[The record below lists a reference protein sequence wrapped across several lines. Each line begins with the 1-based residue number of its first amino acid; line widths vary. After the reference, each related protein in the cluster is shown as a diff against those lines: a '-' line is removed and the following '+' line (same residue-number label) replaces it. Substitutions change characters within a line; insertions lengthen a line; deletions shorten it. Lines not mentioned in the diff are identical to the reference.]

1 MSWTER
7 VQESLLQA
15 GVYTLRTVER
25 LQTGIAYTPNTA
37 SFYADPYPLYH
48 ELQQRDPFHRSYADF
63 GWVVSRYQTI
73 ETILR
78 DPRFSADDRK
88 GRPWKMI
95 HKMMLQAGRLE
106 KDEEFVPS
114 MLRLDAPD
122 HTRLRKLVSKVFTP
136 RAIQALRPQIE
147 NVVTQLLAAVQNAD
161 TADTIDII
169 RDVANPLPI
178 IVIAEMLGIPHADR
192 EQFKRWS
199 DEAIRELDI
208 ASIDDLRRS
217 GQAIKELNA
226 YFADI
231 IEQRRQQQPQDDL
244 LSALILAEEE
254 GDTLT
259 VEEIYATCE
268 LLLIAGHETTTNLIG
283 NGMLAL
289 LRNPEQ
295 LTLLRNAPDLIP
307 NAIEELLR
315 YDSPVQITSR
325 YALEDCELDCQQ
337 VKKGQQ
343 LVLLLGAANRDP
355 AVYAQP
361 ERLDI
366 TRQDIKHLSFSIG
379 IHFCLGAALARLEGQ
394 IAVSALLRHFPGLRL
409 ASDTVHWRDSATLRG
424 LQALPV
430 TH

>member
-1 MSWTER
+1 MSWTES
-7 VQESLLQA
+7 VQESILQA

-25 LQTGIAYTPNTA
+25 LQTGIAYTPNTS
-37 SFYADPYPLYH
+37 SFYTDPYPLYH
-48 ELQQRDPFHRSYADF
+48 ELQERDPFHRSYADY

-73 ETILR
+73 ETVLR
-78 DPRFSADDRK
+78 DQRFSADDRK

-106 KDEEFVPS
+106 KDEEFIPS
-114 MLRLDAPD
+114 ILRLDPPD

-147 NVVTQLLAAVQNAD
+147 NVVAQLLAAVQD
-161 TADTIDII
+161 ADTIDII

-231 IEQRRQQQPQDDL
+231 IEQRRRQPQDDL

-325 YALEDCELDCQQ
+325 YALEDCELDGQAI
-337 VKKGQQ
+337 KKGQQ

-355 AVYAQP
+355 AVYEQP
-361 ERLDI
+361 GRLDI
-366 TRQDIKHLSFSIG
+366 TRQYSKHLSFSIG

-394 IAVSALLRHFPGLRL
+394 IAVSALLRRFPGLRL
-409 ASDTVHWRDSATLRG
+409 ASDSVQWRDSATLRG
-424 LQALPV
+424 LTALPV
-430 TH
+430 VI

>member
-1 MSWTER
+1 MSWTDR
-7 VQESLLQA
+7 VQESILQA

-25 LQTGIAYTPNTA
+25 LQTGIAYTPNTP
-37 SFYADPYPLYH
+37 SFHADPYPLYH
-48 ELQQRDPFHRSYADF
+48 ELQQCDPLHRSYADF

-73 ETILR
+73 ETVLR
-78 DPRFSADDRK
+78 DQRFSADDRK
-88 GRPWKMI
+88 GRPWKTI

-114 MLRLDAPD
+114 MLRLDPPD

-147 NVVTQLLAAVQNAD
+147 NVVAQLLAAVQD
-161 TADTIDII
+161 ADTIDII

-226 YFADI
+226 YFSDI
-231 IEQRRQQQPQDDL
+231 IEQRRHQPQDDL

-295 LTLLRNAPDLIP
+295 LTLLRNAPDLMP

-325 YALEDCELDCQQ
+325 YALEDCELDGQAI
-337 VKKGQQ
+337 KKGQQ

-355 AVYAQP
+355 AVYEQP
-361 ERLDI
+361 GRLDI
-366 TRQDIKHLSFSIG
+366 TRQDSKHLSFSIG

-394 IAVSALLRHFPGLRL
+394 IAVSALLRRFPGLRL
-409 ASDTVHWRDSATLRG
+409 ASDSVQWRDSATLRG
-424 LQALPV
+424 LTALPV
-430 TH
+430 VI